1 MTDKILAVSR
11 IAQDIS
17 IFALDPPAWTRL
29 EPLSLTGD
37 PRPGLETRV
46 HDALWMLGRQWQF
59 GEFQGEDAGSPTGV
73 LVEADARPV
82 TAWRPGGGA
91 DNAARAV
98 PKDAPLD
105 PFVEMEA
112 PRDKGPGLRQRAEA
126 GALLV
131 TALSEGGLDA
141 RAALLAACPLPASEP
156 VAQGDAEFWKPA
168 PLFVTLARGAPDG
181 QIAAKALEAGT
192 PPWLAGASAA
202 AKAAAADWL
211 AWYRANVDPPQTV
224 APSSWLD
231 ERLEYRFAIRAGS
244 PSDGV
249 VLEAPLHLGGVIDW
263 HDFDYNANRADVSI
277 PGEASDVGA
286 PVKTSKTML
295 PTPLTYAGMPS
306 DRLWQFED
314 GNVNFG
320 MLNVQAHDPAR
331 LCLVEFATIFGNDWF
346 LAPFDVATDTL
357 TEISKVV
364 YSNTFGEE
372 ISIAAASDGQRAARF
387 RLFEF
392 SKFDKPAD
400 TRAGLLVAPTARGT
414 LQGRALEEVQFLRDE
429 NANMCWALE
438 KIVQVQSGDPR
449 SRRDEK
455 PEPPLKR
462 ADDPDLIDAE
472 LWYRLQTQVPA
483 YWVPLVPVPTSNRGG
498 FILRKGTTTGAEP
511 AYGWLLH
518 GRPFDLKDEELPR
531 EGVAVRRIAELALGR
546 EGVTHR
552 WIGRQVS
559 VGRGEGSSGI
569 ASDSADS
576 VTPPPS

>member
-1 MTDKILAVSR
+1 
-11 IAQDIS
+11 
-17 IFALDPPAWTRL
+17 
-29 EPLSLTGD
+29 
-37 PRPGLETRV
+37 
-46 HDALWMLGRQWQF
+46 
-59 GEFQGEDAGSPTGV
+59 
-73 LVEADARPV
+73 
-82 TAWRPGGGA
+82 
-91 DNAARAV
+91 V

-131 TALSEGGLDA
+131 TALSDAGLDI

-156 VAQGDAEFWKPA
+156 VAQGDPDFWKPA
-168 PLFVTLARGAPDG
+168 ALFVTLARGAPDG
-181 QIAAKALEAGT
+181 QSAAKALEAGT
-192 PPWLAGASAA
+192 PPWLASASAA

-211 AWYRANVDPPQTV
+211 KWYRENVEPQQTV

-244 PSDGV
+244 PTDGV
-249 VLEAPLHLGGVIDW
+249 VLEAPLHLGGAIDW
-263 HDFDYNANRADVSI
+263 HDFDYNADRADVSI
-277 PGEASDVGA
+277 PDEAGDVGA

-314 GNVNFG
+314 GSVNFG

-357 TEISKVV
+357 TQIKKVV

-372 ISIAAASDGQRAARF
+372 IAVPAASDGQRTGRF

-392 SKFDKPAD
+392 SNFDKPAE
-400 TRAGLLVAPTARGT
+400 TLAGLLVAPTARGMV
-414 LQGRALEEVQFLRDE
+414 QGRALEEVQFLRDE

-455 PEPPLKR
+455 PEPPLQR
-462 ADDPDLIDAE
+462 ADAPDLKDAE

-511 AYGWLLH
+511 AYGWLLDAT
-518 GRPFDLKDEELPR
+518 PFNLKDE
-531 EGVAVRRIAELALGR
+531 GAARRVPFDESELALGGTAPR
-546 EGVTHR
+546 T
-552 WIGRQVS
+552 
-559 VGRGEGSSGI
+559 VGSRAKYRRARKQNGL
-569 ASDSADS
+569 ASDSQIHKATDVVIVIWS
-576 VTPPPS
+576 G